1 MVPRKALDCSM
12 HPEGFLLRQVG
23 RPPVKN
29 AVSMRNLW
37 VSALVAGAMVA
48 AAYWGG
54 SRTPEEAQETP
65 LPPAPALPQAWAP
78 ATPAPAVPQMEPT
91 ASQVTIRLPRLFAT
105 TVSNGK
111 NQALLGRD
119 GEQRLLAEGD
129 SWTDFTL
136 MRVEAD
142 RVLLALEGGGTR
154 WIERSQGQV
163 FYATSSATPV
173 AVTPTPEPVREL
185 DSRELEKMWQRSARE
200 PIGKMVPE
208 GLRLTDAEALV
219 KGLHLEKGDVLTAIN
234 GQPVRS
240 VDDLRS
246 LSGECTL
253 SVLHEG
259 QPREVRLRLR

>member
-1 MVPRKALDCSM
+1 M

-78 ATPAPAVPQMEPT
+78 STPVPSVPEIEPT
-91 ASQVTIRLPRLFAT
+91 TAPVVTIRLPRLFAT
-105 TVSNGK
+105 TVSDGK

-173 AVTPTPEPVREL
+173 PSTPTPEPVVEMEQRQ
-185 DSRELEKMWQRSARE
+185 LESMWQRSAQKPVGE
-200 PIGKMVPE
+200 MVAE
-208 GLRLTDAEALV
+208 GLRLTDAGPLV